1 MDSMLLPFVKI
12 VCRKTRYAN
21 SFVVCCHLR
30 CSSSRNLVKSTS
42 TQTNTY
48 KKTIISSSLKYYD
61 RLIMID
67 WLEIVDIQTNLGLPM
82 YVCLSVAVRSL
93 QAAVPARSSRE
104 IY

>member
-12 VCRKTRYAN
+12 VCGKTRYAD

-67 WLEIVDIQTNLGLPM
+67 WFENVDIQTNLGLP
-82 YVCLSVAVRSL
+82 VCLPVAVRSL
-93 QAAVPARSSRE
+93 QAAVIARSSRE